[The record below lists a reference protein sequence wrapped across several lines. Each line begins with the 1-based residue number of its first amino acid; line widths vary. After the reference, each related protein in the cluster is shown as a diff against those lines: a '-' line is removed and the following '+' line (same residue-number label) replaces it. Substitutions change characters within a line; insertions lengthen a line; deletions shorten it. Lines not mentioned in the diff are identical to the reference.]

1 MKAKLLVQMD
11 AGPTCPDELTSI
23 DTMPSGKQKR
33 VCKPGTILEHL
44 DAYKLVIGG
53 FAEAADEECQKAVE
67 AFKNRAP
74 NSVGLLRKVHE
85 SVMDE
90 NEQANLERAEELEGE
105 DEDE

>member
-11 AGPTCPDELTSI
+11 AGPTCPDHLT
-23 DTMPSGKQKR
+23 DREVKPDGRRKR
-33 VCKPGTILEHL
+33 ICNPGTVLEHP

-53 FAEAADEECQKAVE
+53 FAEAADEECEKAVE

-74 NSVGLLRKVHE
+74 NSIGLLRQVHE